1 MKPRLA
7 LAVLLALTSCGSHN
21 SGMVAVSVIGEMPMA
36 ADPARGAVPL
46 PVQTL
51 NSALSQGLVAY
62 NAAGEV
68 VPALA
73 ESWIVTDDGL
83 SYIFRINRATWSDGR
98 EVTAG
103 EVAQALRAALAPSS
117 HHPLKP
123 HFSGVSEIVAMTDRV
138 LEIRLRTPLTI
149 FLQLLAHPDMA
160 ILHKTRGTGPFMAY
174 RPYPKSL
181 IIRRKFAKDALKDL
195 TEADLEATDQR
206 LRGEAASSALVRYRF
221 GDVSL
226 VTGGTFDDWP
236 LAQAGN
242 FAATELRR
250 DPVSGLFGLV
260 SSATSPRLAEV
271 QMRKALAMA
280 IDRSRLL
287 ARFGMSGWQP
297 SEQLLPNTL
306 GGAEAQD
313 ALDWPALDLDA
324 RRIKARGTVLAKP
337 VAQRTVTIWLP
348 NGPGGRILFAQLKAD
363 WAYIGLTLVR
373 AQTAATADLRVVDQ
387 VSPLNAAGWFFSRL
401 ACATNIQCSPQA
413 DQALAD
419 ARATL
424 DMNVRGTRLKE
435 AEQYLTRAQIF
446 IPIAQPLRWSLVSPK
461 MAGFRENATG
471 FHTLA
476 ALRWAVN

>member
-7 LAVLLALTSCGSHN
+7 LAMLLALTSCGSHN

-181 IIRRKFAKDALKDL
+181 IIRRKFTKEALKDL

-226 VTGGTFDDWP
+226 VTGGTYDDLP

-260 SSATSPRLAEV
+260 SSATSPRLADV
-271 QMRKALAMA
+271 QIRKALAMA

-313 ALDWPALDLDA
+313 ALDWTALDLDA
-324 RRIKARGTVLAKP
+324 RRIKARGTVLAKSM
-337 VAQRTVTIWLP
+337 AQRTVTIWVP
-348 NGPGGRILFAQLKAD
+348 NGPGGR
-363 WAYIGLTLVR
+363 
-373 AQTAATADLRVVDQ
+373 TAATADLRVVDQ

-461 MAGFRENATG
+461 IAGFRENATG